1 MILQHL
7 AKHVMRVHLNALQ
20 SEDTV
25 EGELSLTILK
35 KFIAYA
41 RSLVHIVLCLV
52 LIVAGAFVTSFFH

>member
-1 MILQHL
+1 MAQNVLMFMFSYLQHL

-25 EGELSLTILK
+25 EGELSLSMLK

-41 RSLVHIVLCLV
+41 RTYVQLYLP
-52 LIVAGAFVTSFFH
+52 